1 MKRIYNALHLPD
13 AHIVAGLLEQA
24 GIRVRI
30 FNANAAGALG
40 ELPVD
45 AAGPQ
50 VWVERDAD
58 EARGRAVIE
67 AHQRNRAST
76 RVHACVHCGEDNPE
90 TFEICWNCAKLV
102 DR

>member
-1 MKRIYNALHLPD
+1 MKRIYNALNLPD

-30 FNANAAGALG
+30 FNANAVGALG

-58 EARGRAVIE
+58 AARGRGIIE
-67 AHQRNRAST
+67 AHQRSSASALL
-76 RVHACVHCGEDNPE
+76 HACVHCGEENPE
-90 TFEICWNCAKLV
+90 AFEICWNCGKLV